1 MRNPMFVFDE
11 EMTDLIFGYCRERLA
26 LDPVP
31 LDFGGYSTPLHDVL
45 DGLISPGGNEPARVL
60 ELFAERL
67 ATAVISSDSPRFVS
81 FIPAAPTKASLLFD
95 MVVSSSSL
103 QATSWLEAAG
113 AVCAENQALGVIS
126 DLAGLPRGAGGCFVS
141 GGSAANLSAL
151 MVGRDTAGLRGP
163 RTERPRFAC
172 TEEAHSSVG
181 KALHVLGVEPFLV
194 PAADHRLT
202 GEVLEAALG
211 SDQVGAADVVGVVAT
226 AGTTNAGIVDDLA
239 GVGAVCR
246 RRGLWFHV
254 DAAYGGAALFAP
266 SARPLFEGID
276 LADSLV
282 VDPHKWLF
290 APYDCAALIYRQ
302 PALAKAVHT
311 QDAAYLDVIHEAV
324 HGVVQGTGP
333 GAGGGVVQGTGPG
346 AGGGVVQGAGPG
358 AGPPGEEPWNPT
370 DYAYHL
376 TRRARG
382 LPLWFS
388 LAVYGTDAYRDAVE
402 TALANAREAAA
413 LISATPYLELVREP
427 TLSVVLFRRRGWAR
441 ADYEAWSAK
450 LLADQVAFVTP
461 TSWEGDAAAR
471 LALLHPDTTVGI
483 VREIVD
489 TMA

>member
-31 LDFGGYSTPLHDVL
+31 LDYGGYSTPLHDVL

-60 ELFAERL
+60 ELFADRL

-151 MVGRDTAGLRGP
+151 MVGRDTAGLRGR

-194 PAADHRLT
+194 PAVDHRLT
-202 GEVLEAALG
+202 GEVLESALG

-226 AGTTNAGIVDDLA
+226 AGTTNGGIVDDLA
-239 GVGAVCR
+239 GVGVVCR
-246 RRGLWFHV
+246 RQGLWFHV

-324 HGVVQGTGP
+324 P
-333 GAGGGVVQGTGPG
+333 GALPG
-346 AGGGVVQGAGPG
+346 ADSGAGDP
-358 AGPPGEEPWNPT
+358 AGEEPWNPT

-402 TALANAREAAA
+402 AALANAREAAA
-413 LISATPYLELVREP
+413 LISATSYLELVREP
-427 TLSVVLFRRRGWAR
+427 TLSVVLFRRRGWSR
-441 ADYEAWSAK
+441 VDYEAWSAK

-461 TSWEGDAAAR
+461 TTWEGRATAR
-471 LALLHPDTTVGI
+471 FALLHPDTTVDI